1 MEVGARPELKLSP
14 KEDGALVI
22 SDFQVCGHAALSHAP
37 GLHGRHTIIPLHL
50 LTTHLMFSRHRK
62 ETSGYNPCV

>member
-1 MEVGARPELKLSP
+1 MGARPELKLSP

-22 SDFQVCGHAALSHAP
+22 SDFQVCGHTALSHC
-37 GLHGRHTIIPLHL
+37 RHPVVPLHL

-62 ETSGYNPCV
+62 ETSGYSPCVVNTAGC